1 MPKNGR
7 FLMGL
12 VGVAL
17 AVTYLIWTGVS
28 ETMVYYLT
36 PTELM
41 AKATADPTFHDVGVK
56 VGARVVPGSYHKLE
70 GGLPVHTFIVH
81 DVEDEAVTFT
91 VEYAG
96 DLPDTFTD
104 SPEMIVDAVVEGRY
118 REDGVFVATTV
129 LTKCGSRY
137 EATPEALAVG

>member
-1 MPKNGR
+1 MPRHGR
-7 FLMGL
+7 FLVGL

-28 ETMVYYLT
+28 KTMVYYLT

-41 AKATADPTFHDVGVK
+41 ARATADPTFHDLGVK
-56 VGARVVPGSYHKLE
+56 VGGRVVPNSYHKADS
-70 GGLPVHTFIVH
+70 GTPHTFVVH
-81 DVEDEAVTFT
+81 DVEDESVTFT

-104 SPEMIVDAVVEGRY
+104 SPDMIVDAVVEGRY

-137 EATPEALAVG
+137 EATPEQLTAG

>member
-7 FLMGL
+7 FLVGL

-17 AVTYLIWTGVS
+17 AVTFLIVTGVRK
-28 ETMVYYLT
+28 TMVYYLT
-36 PTELM
+36 PTELI
-41 AKATADPTFHDVGVK
+41 AKSTADPTFHDLGVK
-56 VGARVVPGSYHKLE
+56 VGARVVPGTYHKA
-70 GGLPVHTFIVH
+70 GAGPHTFVVH
-81 DVEDEAVTFT
+81 DTEDESVKFT

-96 DLPDTFTD
+96 DMPDTFTD
-104 SPEMIVDAVVEGRY
+104 SPDMIVDAVVEGRY

-137 EATPEALAVG
+137 EASPEQLTAG

>member
-12 VGVAL
+12 VGVA
-17 AVTYLIWTGVS
+17 AVVTWLIWTGVS
-28 ETMVYYLT
+28 TTMVYYLT
-36 PTELM
+36 PTELI
-41 AKATADPTFHDVGVK
+41 AKTTADPTFHDMGVK
-56 VGARVVPGSYHKLE
+56 VGARVVPGTYHKA
-70 GGLPVHTFIVH
+70 GAGQPHTFVVH
-81 DVEDEAVTFT
+81 DTEDESVTFT

-96 DLPDTFTD
+96 DMPDTFTD
-104 SPEMIVDAVVEGRY
+104 SPDMIVDAVVEGRY

-137 EATPEALAVG
+137 EATPEALTAG

>member
-1 MPKNGR
+1 MPKHGR
-7 FLMGL
+7 FLVGL

-17 AVTYLIWTGVS
+17 VVTYLIWTGVS
-28 ETMVYYLT
+28 KTMVYYLT

-41 AKATADPTFHDVGVK
+41 ARVTADPSFRDQGVK
-56 VGARVVPGSYHKLE
+56 VGARVVPGSYHKA
-70 GGLPVHTFIVH
+70 GSGHPHTFVVH
-81 DVEDEAVTFT
+81 DVEDESVTFT

-96 DLPDTFTD
+96 DMPDTFTD
-104 SPEMIVDAVVEGRY
+104 SPDMIVDAVVEGRY

-137 EATPEALAVG
+137 EATPEQLTAG

>member
-7 FLMGL
+7 FLVGL
-12 VGVAL
+12 VGVA
-17 AVTYLIWTGVS
+17 AVVTWLIWTGVN

-36 PTELM
+36 PTELIE
-41 AKATADPTFHDVGVK
+41 KTTADPTFHAMGVK
-56 VGARVVPGSYHKLE
+56 VGARVVPGTYHKA
-70 GGLPVHTFIVH
+70 GAGQPHTFVVH
-81 DVEDEAVTFT
+81 DMEDESVQFT

-96 DLPDTFTD
+96 DMPDTFTD
-104 SPEMIVDAVVEGRY
+104 SPDMVVDAVVEGRY

-137 EATPEALAVG
+137 EATPEGLAAG